1 METDKLELDPRI
13 LVKNLEIT
21 KLSQQV
27 DSLRTQLIDLAEDKS
42 QPNLLVQENMDL
54 KEKLN
59 EFKLNPSDIR
69 FKDEP
74 FKTSSQFGDLL
85 IQENIDL
92 KAEVIRLKDVIR
104 QLSDPLRR

>member
-1 METDKLELDPRI
+1 MKDTLELDPRI

-54 KEKLN
+54 KAQI
-59 EFKLNPSDIR
+59 S
-69 FKDEP
+69 
-74 FKTSSQFGDLL
+74 
-85 IQENIDL
+85 
-92 KAEVIRLKDVIR
+92 RLKDVIT

>member
-1 METDKLELDPRI
+1 MKDKLELDPMV
-13 LVKNLEIT
+13 LKKNLEIT

-27 DSLRTQLIDLAEDKS
+27 DRLTSE
-42 QPNLLVQENMDL
+42 LVDSR
-54 KEKLN
+54 EKLN
-59 EFKLNPSDIR
+59 EFKLNSSDTR
-69 FKDEP
+69 FKDKP

-92 KAEVIRLKDVIR
+92 KAEVIRLKDVII

>member
-1 METDKLELDPRI
+1 MKNQIENEVIVEQNQKIRT
-13 LVKNLEIT
+13 KNLELT
-21 KLSQQV
+21 KALQRIDTLTSELV
-27 DSLRTQLIDLAEDKS
+27 DS
-42 QPNLLVQENMDL
+42 

-59 EFKLNPSDIR
+59 EFKLNSSDIR

>member
-1 METDKLELDPRI
+1 MYLELTKALQRI
-13 LVKNLEIT
+13 DTLTSEL
-21 KLSQQV
+21 V
-27 DSLRTQLIDLAEDKS
+27 DS
-42 QPNLLVQENMDL
+42 

-59 EFKLNPSDIR
+59 EFKLNSSDIR